1 MNVCQATSLQTRW
14 YRDLSSLCA
23 VNAAFLLHKIEYQS
37 LILESRNRTMKQ
49 LSSSQVRQMYLD
61 FFKSKGHSVEPSA
74 SLVPVNDPTLLW
86 INSGVATLK
95 KYFDGSV
102 VPENPRITNAQKSI
116 RTNDIENV
124 GKTARHHTMFE
135 MLGNFSIGDYFK
147 TEAIHWA
154 WEFLTSPEWMAFD
167 PEKLYV
173 TVYPKDTEAKRIWHE
188 EVGLSMDHII
198 DIEDNFWD
206 IGAGP
211 CGPDSEIFYDRG
223 ESFNDVAED
232 DPENYPGGENERYL
246 EIWNLVFSEFNHQ
259 ADDTYE
265 PLPHKN
271 IDTGMGLERMVSIVQ
286 NAPTNFETDL
296 FMPIIHAVEKLSGQ
310 VTYGQSPQTDISF
323 KVIADH
329 IRALSFAI
337 GDGALPSNEGRGYVL
352 RRLLRRAVMHGK
364 KLGVNEA
371 FLYKLVPVVG
381 EVMVSYYPEV
391 LQQKEFIEKVVRTEE
406 ERFHET
412 INEGL
417 DILNELIEKVK
428 ATSEDTLNGK
438 DIFKLYDTYGFPVEL
453 TEEVAEDSGLKVDH
467 AGFEKEMEAQRAR
480 ARSARSKATSMGVQ
494 SAVLTDIKVESKF
507 VGYSHLE
514 ATSKLLIILKEEEIL
529 SELSEGTAQLIFAE
543 TPFYAEMGGQVADHG
558 TIKDQNGTIVAHVEN
573 VLKAPNGQFLHTVQ
587 VTGKLTEGA
596 TYELHVDEKMR
607 NRILKNHTATH
618 LLHRAL
624 KDILGD
630 HANQAGSLVAPGHLR
645 FDFTHFGQV
654 TAEELVQMEAIVNEK
669 IWEAI
674 PVETVET
681 DIDTAKNM
689 GAMALFGEKYGK
701 EVRVVNIG
709 GYSIELCGGT
719 HVTNTEDIGIFKIV
733 SESGIGAG
741 VRRIEAVTSKEA
753 YELMNEEEKQLKAIA
768 GIVKSP
774 QLKEVVSKTEQL
786 QQQLRDLQK
795 ENEQLAG
802 KLANQ
807 QAGDIFKDIKEING
821 TTYIAA
827 KVNVKDMNQLR
838 QLADQWKQKELSDV
852 LVLATAQEDKVSLL
866 AAISKGA
873 NEKGLKAG
881 DLIKTIAPKIGG
893 GGGGRPD
900 MAQAGGK
907 NPDGIN
913 DALTEV
919 ANWLSQS

>member
-1 MNVCQATSLQTRW
+1 
-14 YRDLSSLCA
+14 
-23 VNAAFLLHKIEYQS
+23 
-37 LILESRNRTMKQ
+37 MKQ

-296 FMPIIHAVEKLSGQ
+296 FMPIIHAVEKLSGR

-371 FLYKLVPVVG
+371 FLYKLVSVVG

-428 ATSEDTLNGK
+428 ATKEDTLNGK

-467 AGFEKEMEAQRAR
+467 AGFEKEMEAQRTR

-494 SAVLTDIKVESKF
+494 SAVLTDIKVDSKF

-558 TIKDQNGTIVAHVEN
+558 TIKDQNGTIVAQVEN

-587 VTGKLTEGA
+587 VTGKLVEGA
-596 TYELHVDEKMR
+596 MYELHVDEKMR

-654 TAEELVQMEAIVNEK
+654 TAEELVQMETIVNEK

-807 QAGDIFKDIKEING
+807 QAGDIFKEIKEVAG

-827 KVNVKDMNQLR
+827 QVNVKDMNQLR

-866 AAISKGA
+866 AAMSKAA

-881 DLIKTIAPKIGG
+881 DLIKTIAPKVGG

-907 NPDGIN
+907 NPAGIS
-913 DALTEV
+913 DALKEV
-919 ANWLSQS
+919 ENWLSK

>member
-1 MNVCQATSLQTRW
+1 
-14 YRDLSSLCA
+14 
-23 VNAAFLLHKIEYQS
+23 
-37 LILESRNRTMKQ
+37 MKE
-49 LSSSQVRQMYLD
+49 LTSSQVRQMYLD

-147 TEAIHWA
+147 NEAIHWA
-154 WEFLTSPEWMAFD
+154 WEFLTGAEWLAFD

-173 TVYPKDTEAKRIWHE
+173 TVYPKDTEAKRIWRD
-188 EVGLSMDHII
+188 EVGLSEDHII
-198 DIEDNFWD
+198 DVEDNFWD

-211 CGPDSEIFYDRG
+211 SGPDTEIFYDRG
-223 ESFNDVAED
+223 EEFLDIPED

-246 EIWNLVFSEFNHQ
+246 EIWNLVFSEFNHTPE
-259 ADDTYE
+259 DTYE

-271 IDTGMGLERMVSIVQ
+271 IDTGMGLERVVSIIQ
-286 NAPTNFETDL
+286 DAPTNFETDL
-296 FMPIIHAVEKLSGQ
+296 FMPIIHAVEALGTNVK
-310 VTYGQSPQTDISF
+310 YGDAPQTDVSF

-364 KLGVNEA
+364 KLGINEA

-381 EVMVSYYPEV
+381 EIMVSYYPEV
-391 LQQKEFIEKVVRTEE
+391 LQQKDFIEKVVRTEE

-417 DILNELIEKVK
+417 SMLNEVIKEVK
-428 ATSEDTLNGK
+428 DAKGDTLDGK
-438 DIFKLYDTYGFPVEL
+438 IIFKLYDTFGFPVEL
-453 TEEVAEDSGLKVDH
+453 TEEVAEDEGLKVDH
-467 AGFEKEMEAQRAR
+467 AGFETEMEAQRER
-480 ARSARSKATSMGVQ
+480 ARSARSKETSMGVQ
-494 SAVLTDIKVESKF
+494 SALLTDIKVESKF
-507 VGYSHLE
+507 VGYTELTHD
-514 ATSKLLIILKEEEIL
+514 
-529 SELSEGTAQLIFAE
+529 SELFVIIQGDALVNEASAGTAELIFAE
-543 TPFYAEMGGQVADHG
+543 TPFYAEMGGQIADRGYVKNTAGEVVA
-558 TIKDQNGTIVAHVEN
+558 N
-573 VLKAPNGQFLHTVQ
+573 VVDVKKAPNGQFLHKVE
-587 VTGKLTEGA
+587 VLAPLAEGQI
-596 TYELHVDEKMR
+596 YQLQVDERMR
-607 NRILKNHTATH
+607 TRILKNHTATH

-624 KDILGD
+624 KDVLGE

-654 TAEELVQMEAIVNEK
+654 TSEELARMEAIVNEK

-674 PVETVET
+674 PVVTIET

-709 GYSIELCGGT
+709 DYSIELCGGT
-719 HVTNTEDIGIFKIV
+719 HVANTEDIGIFKIV

-753 YELMNEEEKQLKAIA
+753 YQLLQEEERQLKEIA
-768 GIVKSP
+768 TLVKSP
-774 QLKEVVSKTEQL
+774 QLKEVVTKTEQL

-807 QAGDIFKDIKEING
+807 QAGDIFKDVKDING
-821 TTYIAA
+821 VRYIAA
-827 KVNVKDMNQLR
+827 QVNVKDMNQLR

-852 LVLATAQEDKVSLL
+852 LVLATAQDE
-866 AAISKGA
+866 
-873 NEKGLKAG
+873 
-881 DLIKTIAPKIGG
+881 
-893 GGGGRPD
+893 
-900 MAQAGGK
+900 
-907 NPDGIN
+907 
-913 DALTEV
+913 
-919 ANWLSQS
+919 